1 MFELTKPERE
11 SALWMKLMIYF
22 ESELKS
28 ARKRNDVKQD
38 IDSTNLLRGD
48 IRRLKKIVA
57 LNEPQITTLTARP
70 ESGVR

>member
-11 SALWMKLMIYF
+11 SALWKKLMIYF

-28 ARKRNDVKQD
+28 ARKRNDAKQD